1 MKKITLVA
9 LMVTFSLGAFAQG
22 GERGPFLTNRF
33 RDNWFVSAGGGV
45 NLYYGE
51 ADRSVKLGKRLAPAL
66 DVAVGKWFTPSIGAR
81 LEYSGLSA
89 KGGTPR
95 INAPFAVGSL
105 VKNGTKSYFPKKFGY
120 TFVHA
125 DFLWN
130 ISTALG
136 GYKPSRRWEFIPF
149 AGFGPAW
156 AKSTNS
162 ADSKRTIHEMALTG
176 GLINKIRLGHA
187 LDLNL
192 EGRGMLVKQTF
203 DGVTGGR
210 RGEGMLS
217 VTAGLTYKFGKR
229 DFSKPV
235 VTPPADYS
243 AYNDRIRLLENDL
256 NSQKAKA
263 DQLARDLAAAR
274 NAKPA
279 AATQYVFPKVA
290 VFFPLGKATLSKKEL
305 VNIDYIAAA
314 IKKLPA
320 GQKVVLDGNADP
332 NTGTRKGN
340 MALSERRAKAVHDAL
355 VKAGVN
361 PSQLSIVANG
371 DTKEPMG
378 HNQPALNR
386 VLIIEQ

>member
-33 RDNWFVSAGGGV
+33 GDNWFISAGGGV
-45 NLYYGE
+45 NMYWGE
-51 ADRSVKLGKRLAPAL
+51 ADRAAKLSKRLAPAL
-66 DVAVGKWFTPSIGAR
+66 DVALGKWFTPSVGAR

-89 KGGTPR
+89 KGGTVAG
-95 INAPFAVGSL
+95 APFAVGGMVS
-105 VKNGTKSYFPKKFGY
+105 NGKHSYFPKKFNY
-120 TFVHA
+120 TYVHA

-130 ISTALG
+130 LSTALG

-156 AKSTNS
+156 AKGTTGTKKS
-162 ADSKRTIHEMALTG
+162 IHEMGLTG
-176 GLINKIRLGHA
+176 GLINKFRLGNA

-210 RGEGMLS
+210 RGEGMLTL
-217 VTAGLTYKFGKR
+217 TAGLTYKFGKR
-229 DFSKPV
+229 VFSKPV

-243 AYNDRIRLLENDL
+243 AYHDRIRMLEGDL
-256 NSQKAKA
+256 NAQKAKA
-263 DQLARDLAAAR
+263 DQLAKDLAAAR
-274 NAKPA
+274 NAKPEA
-279 AATQYVFPKVA
+279 KTEYVFPKVA

-305 VNIDYIAAA
+305 VNIDFIAAA

-320 GQKVVLDGNADP
+320 GQKVMLDGNADP
-332 NTGTRKGN
+332 NTGTKKGN
-340 MALSERRAKAVHDAL
+340 MALSERRAKAVYEAL
-355 VKAGVN
+355 VAAGVN
-361 PSQLSIVANG
+361 PAQLQMVANG

-378 HNQPALNR
+378 RNKPALNR

>member
-9 LMVTFSLGAFAQG
+9 MMVTFSLSAFAQG

-45 NLYYGE
+45 NIYYGE
-51 ADRSVKLGKRLAPAL
+51 ADRAVKFGKRLAPAL

-81 LEYSGLSA
+81 LEYSGLQG
-89 KGGTPR
+89 KGGTPY
-95 INAPFAVGSL
+95 INAPFAVSGL
-105 VKNGTKSYFPKKFGY
+105 MKNGSKTYYEKKFGY

-130 ISTALG
+130 LSTALG

-162 ADSKRTIHEMALTG
+162 ADSKRTIHEIGMTG

-210 RGEGMLS
+210 KGEGMLS

-229 DFSKPV
+229 SFSKPV

-243 AYNDRIRLLENDL
+243 PYNDRIRMLEGDL
-256 NSQKAKA
+256 NAQKSKA
-263 DQLARDLAAAR
+263 DQLAKDLAAAR
-274 NAKPA
+274 NVKPA
-279 AATQYVFPKVA
+279 AAQVIFPDVA
-290 VFFPLGKATLSKKEL
+290 VFFPIGKATLSKKEL
-305 VNIDYIAAA
+305 INIGYIAAA

-320 GQKVVLDGNADP
+320 SQKIVLDGNADP
-332 NTGTRKGN
+332 NTGTRTGN
-340 MALSERRAKAVHDAL
+340 MTLSEKRAKAVHDAL
-355 VKAGVN
+355 VAAGVN
-361 PSQLSIVANG
+361 PSQLQTVASG

-378 HNQPALNR
+378 HNQPVLNR
-386 VLIIEQ
+386 VLIIEEK